1 MSGLIIAIL
10 VAVLVVLVLA
20 AVVVVAKKKRDSKQL
35 QERFGSEY
43 DREIDR
49 TGDKKEAEGRL
60 RQREERRAELEIRPL
75 EAGARERY
83 AQEWRALQ
91 ARFVDQP
98 EQAVR
103 DSDRLVAEVMRE
115 RGYPVDDFDRRAQDI
130 SVDHPEVA
138 ENYRSAHAIAERTE
152 RGDSSTEELRQATV
166 HYRSLFE
173 ELLETH
179 VGGRRGAEDG
189 DHGHGRA
196 DGPVG
201 GPGNA
206 DAGEIEQA
214 AGVEGGRRNAAGSRG
229 EGRHDAAAPQGGT
242 RDGRPADN
250 REETR

>member
-1 MSGLIIAIL
+1 MSGGLIIAIV
-10 VAVLVVLVLA
+10 VAVLVVLVVA
-20 AVVVVAKKKRDSKQL
+20 AVVVVGQRKRQSKEL

-43 DREIDR
+43 EREIER

-83 AQEWRALQ
+83 AQEWRQLQ

-189 DHGHGRA
+189 GHGHDRA

-206 DAGEIEQA
+206 DADEVQQA
-214 AGVEGGRRNAAGSRG
+214 AGVEGGGRRDGAAQ
-229 EGRHDAAAPQGGT
+229 QGGT
-242 RDGRPADN
+242 REGRPADN